1 MTLHSLIASDA
12 VTVFCNTDDFAEVVT
27 YWARGAT
34 SGRSIDAVVFREQIT
49 AFDANG
55 GQTNL
60 PAFEV
65 HVANDS
71 ALGIS
76 STELNTGGDEIAFP
90 PRDGKTAVRKA
101 VLQLITQDHGMLVLE
116 CR

>member
-1 MTLHSLIASDA
+1 MTLHDVIESDA
-12 VTVFCNTDDFAEVVT
+12 TTVFCNTDDFAEIVT
-27 YWARGAT
+27 YWPRGSAT
-34 SGRSIDAVVFREQIT
+34 GRTINAVVMREQIA
-49 AFDANG
+49 AFDADG
-55 GQTNL
+55 GQVNL
-60 PAFEV
+60 PSFEV

-71 ALGIS
+71 TNGIS

-90 PRDGKTAVRKA
+90 PRDGKTAVRKS